1 MVQKSLQIP
10 SSGLTDIGR
19 ETPESPVKTP
29 LAAPAPRPR
38 NPRRMA
44 LRVMVA
50 CADRRAA
57 ERMAQARTLGGL
69 EDLLAELVSDIVT
82 AQERPG
88 SWEAERVNA
97 WVDSHYPPPS
107 WIRRERAGF
116 KKEGV

>member
-1 MVQKSLQIP
+1 MVQKSLQTP

-29 LAAPAPRPR
+29 LTAPAPRPR
-38 NPRRMA
+38 KPRRMA
-44 LRVMVA
+44 LRVVVA
-50 CADRRAA
+50 CADRRVA

-69 EDLLAELVSDIVT
+69 EELLAELVSDIVT

-107 WIRRERAGF
+107 WIRRERSGF